1 MKDILSVDWREKYG
15 QWAIVTGASS
25 GIGRAIAEELAS
37 AGLHLILVAR
47 RRHLLETL
55 ASELSQKH
63 SIETCVLDLDLAQRD
78 GVQHVINA
86 TANMDVGLLVASAG
100 FGTSGQFV
108 DSTLES
114 EMTMLAVNCGTVLE
128 LSHAFGKRFSEQKR
142 GGIILLSSL
151 VAFQGVPMS
160 AHYAATKAY
169 VQSLAEGLHLELAS
183 YGVDVLAVAPGPVAS
198 GFAEQADMQM
208 GATVTPEAVAKG
220 TLNALGKKITVR
232 PGWLSLALE
241 SALALLPRWARAR
254 IMGQVMSGMTAHQ
267 NA

>member
-1 MKDILSVDWREKYG
+1 
-15 QWAIVTGASS
+15 
-25 GIGRAIAEELAS
+25 
-37 AGLHLILVAR
+37 
-47 RRHLLETL
+47 
-55 ASELSQKH
+55 
-63 SIETCVLDLDLAQRD
+63 
-78 GVQHVINA
+78 
-86 TANMDVGLLVASAG
+86 
-100 FGTSGQFV
+100 
-108 DSTLES
+108 
-114 EMTMLAVNCGTVLE
+114 
-128 LSHAFGKRFSEQKR
+128 
-142 GGIILLSSL
+142 
-151 VAFQGVPMS
+151 FQGVPMS

-183 YGVDVLAVAPGPVAS
+183 HGVDVLAVAPGPVAS

-267 NA
+267 NSS